1 MDPIAFYEPV
11 VKSTYEQAEEESA
24 STAHAFPVVT
34 TFRSFEETTTTPVPT
49 VVHHFGGSSSS
60 GSDYDD
66 YNGAEYQ
73 NEIDEYEV
81 REKYL
86 VQTSLQNHNT
96 T

>member
-1 MDPIAFYEPV
+1 MLQPSQIQQLRAPGGIAHQRPPTPV
-11 VKSTYEQAEEESA
+11 GA
-24 STAHAFPVVT
+24 
-34 TFRSFEETTTTPVPT
+34 TPVPT

-81 REKYL
+81 REKII
-86 VQTSLQNHNT
+86 
-96 T
+96 